1 MILKEKR
8 KPDKMILG
16 WQEWCALPALGLP
29 ALKVKLDTGAKTS
42 ALHAFDIETF
52 EQSGVKYVRFT
63 VHPLQFKQSYEKV
76 CVAELIDERRVTS
89 SSGHREK
96 RYVIITPVVI
106 GDRRWDIEIT
116 LTKRDEL
123 AYRMLLG
130 RQAMIGK
137 VAVDPAKSFR
147 KGKISKKEA
156 RLLYKQK

>member
-1 MILKEKR
+1 MIKEKR
-8 KPDKMILG
+8 KSDKMILG
-16 WQEWCALPALGLP
+16 WQEWCALPELGLP
-29 ALKVKLDTGAKTS
+29 ALKIKLDTGAKTS

-52 EQSGVKYVRFT
+52 EQGGIKYVRFT
-63 VHPLQFKQSYEKV
+63 VHPLQFKQRYEKV

-106 GDRRWDIEIT
+106 GDKRWDIEVT

-130 RQAMIGK
+130 RQAMVGK
-137 VAVDPAKSFR
+137 VVVDPAKSFR
-147 KGKISKKEA
+147 KGKVTKKEA